1 MTPEAATPP
10 EGRAGVVADGT
21 PLVRAGIVATL
32 RAEGFDVVAEA
43 GTGAEVVDLVA
54 RHTAE
59 VAVLGTLAD
68 VPVGE
73 LVRRLGARPDPP
85 RIVVLVGRVTPDAIA
100 ELLSLSVDAL
110 VPRSIAPAE
119 LARAVTRLRAGERV
133 IDPGVLVL
141 DTVPDDE
148 PTEPSA
154 LTAREREVLVL
165 LSNGQSNREIASSLY
180 VSLPTVKTHLAHI
193 YAKLGAKNRNEAL
206 GRAVA
211 SGLL

>member
-1 MTPEAATPP
+1 MPPDADAPVPDGWAA
-10 EGRAGVVADGT
+10 VVADGT
-21 PLVRAGIVATL
+21 PLVRAGVAATL
-32 RAEGFDVVAEA
+32 RAEGGAVEEA
-43 GTGAEVVDLVA
+43 GTAAEVMDLA
-54 RHTAE
+54 GRLAPE
-59 VAVLGTLAD
+59 VVIVGTLAD

-73 LVRRLGARPDPP
+73 LVRRLGTRPDPP
-85 RIVVLVGRVTPDAIA
+85 RVVTLVGRVTPDAIA

-110 VPRSIAPAE
+110 VPRSVTPVE
-119 LARAVTRLRAGERV
+119 LASAVARVRDGERV
-133 IDPGVLVL
+133 IDPGVLLV
-141 DTVPDDE
+141 DTAREDE
-148 PTEPSA
+148 PAEPSA

-165 LSNGQSNREIASSLY
+165 LSNGHSNREIASSLY

>member
-1 MTPEAATPP
+1 MSPDAAAPVP
-10 EGRAGVVADGT
+10 AAWPGLVADGT
-21 PLVRAGIVATL
+21 PLVRAGIAATL
-32 RAEGFDVVAEA
+32 RAAGGTAEEA
-43 GTGAEVVDLVA
+43 ATAAEVIDLAA
-54 RHTAE
+54 RIGPE
-59 VAVLGTLAD
+59 VVVLGTLGD

-73 LVRRLGARPDPP
+73 LVRRLGTRPDPP
-85 RIVVLVGRVTPDAIA
+85 RVVTLVARVTPDAIA

-110 VPRSIAPAE
+110 VPRSITPVD
-119 LARAVTRLRAGERV
+119 LAATITRVRAGERV
-133 IDPGVLVL
+133 VDPGVLVVH
-141 DTVPDDE
+141 TAHDDE

-165 LSNGQSNREIASSLY
+165 LSNGHSNREIASSLY